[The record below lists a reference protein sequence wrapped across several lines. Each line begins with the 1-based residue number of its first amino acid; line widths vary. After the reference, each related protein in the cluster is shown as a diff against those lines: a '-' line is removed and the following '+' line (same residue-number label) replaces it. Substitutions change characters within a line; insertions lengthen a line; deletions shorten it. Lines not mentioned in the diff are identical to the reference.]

1 MIRQLHSR
9 LLSCSAYRVTSRKVI
24 RRVRQLFGCPEPWGL
39 LISILQKHPEAVYL
53 DVGAFDGSTIER
65 ILDECPN
72 PIHAF
77 EPTRETFSRLRA
89 RHANNPRVT
98 FWNLALSDQVGPID
112 FHINANKQTNSLL
125 ANDWGNQAFVG
136 ADTRPEGM
144 VQVQGT
150 TLDHSVSSH
159 LSEQTPFVMK
169 CDVQG
174 AEGLV
179 ITGGKESIKRQCL
192 ALYTEAQLE
201 PMYVSQASF
210 AQIQAA
216 LTQEL
221 GLALHQVY
229 PCLHDATGRALQF
242 DVLYLR
248 LPSRP

>member
-1 MIRQLHSR
+1 
-9 LLSCSAYRVTSRKVI
+9 
-24 RRVRQLFGCPEPWGL
+24 
-39 LISILQKHPEAVYL
+39 
-53 DVGAFDGSTIER
+53 
-65 ILDECPN
+65 
-72 PIHAF
+72 
-77 EPTRETFSRLRA
+77 
-89 RHANNPRVT
+89 
-98 FWNLALSDQVGPID
+98 
-112 FHINANKQTNSLL
+112 
-125 ANDWGNQAFVG
+125 
-136 ADTRPEGM
+136 M

-150 TLDHSVSSH
+150 TLDHSVSYH

-201 PMYVSQASF
+201 PMYVNQASF
-210 AQIQAA
+210 AQIQAV
-216 LTQEL
+216 LTKQL